1 MWRFILKS
9 CNILLWSITS
19 LSGVIIFALYSNPTL
34 KEYFLNTFLQKINYN
49 SNLLIQSFAALL
61 IIIVLIGLFAK
72 LRLSRNS
79 SQLVYNTAE
88 GQIVIEA
95 TSISKFVLEILKD
108 FDGVRNSFV
117 FTKKD
122 ARKVNVSAR
131 VQVTDEQPVAA
142 LVADL
147 QLTIRQRML
156 KTFGLDL
163 LRDIRIEVT
172 RVVSPQHN
180 FRRLLSFHRPIVE
193 HSLAEEELNPKE
205 PTP

>member
-1 MWRFILKS
+1 MCRLILKF
-9 CNILLWSITS
+9 CNILLWAITS
-19 LSGVIIFALYSNPTL
+19 LSGVIIFTFSANANLR
-34 KEYFLNTFLQKINYN
+34 KYFFDEFLQKINYD
-49 SNLLIQSFAALL
+49 SNLLIQSFAAFL
-61 IIIVLIGLFAK
+61 IIIVLISLLAK
-72 LRLSRNS
+72 IRLSRNR
-79 SQLVYNTAE
+79 SQLIYNTAE
-88 GQIVIEA
+88 GQIVIET
-95 TSISKFVLEILKD
+95 TSISKFILEILKD
-108 FDGVRNSFV
+108 FDSVRNSV
-117 FTKKD
+117 VTTKKD

-180 FRRLLSFHRPIVE
+180 FRRLLSFHKPIVE
-193 HSLAEEELNPKE
+193 HSIAEEEPNPKE

>member
-1 MWRFILKS
+1 MWRLILKS
-9 CNILLWSITS
+9 CNILLWAITS
-19 LSGVIIFALYSNPTL
+19 LSGVIIFSLSVNPSL
-34 KEYFLNTFLQKINYN
+34 KEFFLKTFLQKISYN

-61 IIIVLIGLFAK
+61 IIIVLISLLAK
-72 LRLSRNS
+72 IRLSKNK

-88 GQIVIEA
+88 GQIVIET
-95 TSISKFVLEILKD
+95 TSISKFILEILKD
-108 FDGVRNSFV
+108 FDSVRNSFV
-117 FTKKD
+117 NTKKD

-131 VQVTDEQPVAA
+131 IQVTDEQPVAA

-180 FRRLLSFHRPIVE
+180 FRRLLSFHKPTVK
-193 HSLAEEELNPKE
+193 HSIAEEEPNPKE

>member
-1 MWRFILKS
+1 MWRFLLNL
-9 CNILLWSITS
+9 CNTLLWIMVS
-19 LSGVIIFALYSNPTL
+19 LSGVIMFSLSVNSSL
-34 KEYFLNTFLQKINYN
+34 KEFFLKTFLQKINYN

-61 IIIVLIGLFAK
+61 IIIVLMSLLAK
-72 LRLSRNS
+72 IRLSRNK

-88 GQIVIEA
+88 GQIVIET
-95 TSISKFVLEILKD
+95 TSISKFILEILKD
-108 FDGVRNSFV
+108 FDSVRNSFV
-117 FTKKD
+117 NTKKD

-180 FRRLLSFHRPIVE
+180 FRRLLSFHRPTVKHSIVE
-193 HSLAEEELNPKE
+193 EEPNPKE

>member
-1 MWRFILKS
+1 MWRFVLNF
-9 CNILLWSITS
+9 CNILLWAITS
-19 LSGVIIFALYSNPTL
+19 LSGVIIFVLSANSDLRKVILEAFLKNVNYSS
-34 KEYFLNTFLQKINYN
+34 E
-49 SNLLIQSFAALL
+49 LLIQVFAALL
-61 IIIVLIGLFAK
+61 IIIVLISLLAK
-72 LRLSRNS
+72 IRLSRNS

-95 TSISKFVLEILKD
+95 TSISRFILEILKD
-108 FDGVRNSFV
+108 FDGVRHSFV
-117 FTKKD
+117 YTKKD

-147 QLTIRQRML
+147 QLTIRQRMR
-156 KTFGLDL
+156 KAFGLDL

-180 FRRLLSFHRPIVE
+180 FRRLLSIHRPTVE
-193 HSLAEEELNPKE
+193 HSVAEEEPNPKE